1 MGVANL
7 PLVGYLVQQF
17 AKHECPDA
25 ELANFYPDAKAEDW
39 KLIDAGIRVQAI
51 KKEDGDAGIV
61 HFGTE
66 VVTSEDL
73 SISALLGA
81 SPGASVCV
89 NIVLEVARKCFADL
103 FDQSETQ
110 DRLREMI
117 PTLDQNLA
125 GMKERRKRF
134 ENIAT
139 GVNPR
144 SGSWG
149 LFVGPLHDPGVVEIP
164 LFCLHQFLVFF
175 KFFAVLAVAC
185 QVG

>member
-1 MGVANL
+1 MNARMR
-7 PLVGYLVQQF
+7 
-17 AKHECPDA
+17 

-66 VVTSEDL
+66 VVTGEDL

-125 GMKERRKRF
+125 GMKGEEETIRKYRDWSQSAER
-134 ENIAT
+134 EL
-139 GVNPR
+139 
-144 SGSWG
+144 G
-149 LFVGPLHDPGVVEIP
+149 LIRRTTS
-164 LFCLHQFLVFF
+164 
-175 KFFAVLAVAC
+175 
-185 QVG
+185 